1 MGLVT
6 SRLMLKQAN
15 SQALNPELFG
25 HSCMIDCYVL
35 FVDHSKAIAGMHIYM
50 QVMREIQ
57 KEVVVC

>member
-25 HSCMIDCYVL
+25 HLCMQCYVL
-35 FVDHSKAIAGMHIYM
+35 FVDHSKAIAGLHMHM
-50 QVMREIQ
+50 QSDEGERFRR
-57 KEVVVC
+57 VVVC